1 MLRRSNQV
9 AFNISRSPTQSAM
22 IRPALPSVRAITRKA
37 LREVGR
43 VADQFF
49 RNALESPRIFYMN
62 LQPTNEDRPR

>member
-1 MLRRSNQV
+1 
-9 AFNISRSPTQSAM
+9 M